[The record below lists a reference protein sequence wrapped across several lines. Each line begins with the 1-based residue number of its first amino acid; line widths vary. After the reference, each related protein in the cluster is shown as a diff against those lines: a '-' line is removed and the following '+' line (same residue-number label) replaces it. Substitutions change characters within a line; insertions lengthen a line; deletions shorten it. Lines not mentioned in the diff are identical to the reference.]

1 MEKTQK
7 LGEPRRVEVEINGDI
22 YRLRTDDPEGLA
34 KIVQMVDTTMRSI
47 SQNMHTF
54 AGNRIAVLAAMK
66 IAEKYLQ
73 LKKDYDELLEL
84 LEEHK

>member
-34 KIVQMVDTTMRSI
+34 KIVEMVDATMRSI
-47 SQNMHTF
+47 SQNMNTF

>member
-34 KIVQMVDTTMRSI
+34 QIVQMVDSTMRSI

-54 AGNRIAVLAAMK
+54 AGN
-66 IAEKYLQ
+66 
-73 LKKDYDELLEL
+73 
-84 LEEHK
+84 

>member
-34 KIVQMVDTTMRSI
+34 QIVQMVDSTMRSI

-54 AGNRIAVLAAMK
+54 AGNRIAVLAAMT